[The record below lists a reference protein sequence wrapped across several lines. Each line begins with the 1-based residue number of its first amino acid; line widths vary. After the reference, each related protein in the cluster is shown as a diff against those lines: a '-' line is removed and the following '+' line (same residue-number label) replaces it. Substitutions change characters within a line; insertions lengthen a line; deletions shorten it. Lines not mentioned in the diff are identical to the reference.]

1 MLALLQ
7 RVKHARVSVDGAV
20 VAAIGPGLCVFA
32 GFGRKDD
39 SGQVQRMCKRIL
51 GYRVFADHQGR
62 MNLSLEDV
70 DGGLLVVPNFT
81 LTADTRKGSRASFT
95 PAADPELA
103 GQLFVDLITALEHK
117 YNKTKA
123 GIFAADMQVELL
135 NDGPVTFLL
144 ECSPPT

>member
-20 VAAIGPGLCVFA
+20 VAAIGPGLCVFV
-32 GFGRKDD
+32 GFAREDD

-95 PAADPELA
+95 PAATPELA
-103 GQLFVDLITALEHK
+103 GQLFAELVFTLDHRH
-117 YNKTKA
+117 NKTKA

-144 ECSPPT
+144 ECK